1 MNADVEVPEAVKDA
15 IENEDIIRID
25 VLVREFLQNSSLKVL
40 PANQF
45 EDAVI
50 RFIEKGG
57 KETVDE
63 FINETLTKS
72 LDYLVKIDDSKLDND
87 VEAVIEQCKER
98 LERRWAQAG
107 DKWAPRRKLKPK
119 PDDYDSDM
127 DGPWDDPKIDDRW
140 EILARPAKSG
150 QKGDGEVD
158 MDVSMSEDDASVA
171 AAPAKPAPKKGAAAK
186 GPRGSAAKKAAAPK
200 TRGRPK
206 KQGGF
211 IVDSDDEEEE
221 EEEDDAAMSL
231 DDFIED
237 DEEDEPP
244 PPPPPPPKRASRAT
258 KAAPAKKA
266 TATRATASRAAKTA
280 APKSKQTTLKFSQ
293 SQRVGASSG
302 MNQQTLTISDD
313 EIDDDDDDAFEPVQS
328 TRSSRR

>member
-1 MNADVEVPEAVKDA
+1 MNADVKVPDAIKDA

-50 RFIEKGG
+50 RYIEKGG

-87 VEAVIEQCKER
+87 VEAAIEQCKER

-107 DKWAPRRKLKPK
+107 DKWTPRRKLKPK
-119 PDDYDSDM
+119 PDDWDSDM

-140 EILARPAKSG
+140 KILARPGKGS
-150 QKGDGEVD
+150 QKGDGDVE
-158 MDVSMSEDDASVA
+158 MNVSMSEDDAFVA
-171 AAPAKPAPKKGAAAK
+171 AAPAKPAPKRAAAAK
-186 GPRGSAAKKAAAPK
+186 GARGGAAKKAAAPK
-200 TRGRPK
+200 TRARPK

-211 IVDSDDEEEE
+211 IVDSDDDEEEE
-221 EEEDDAAMSL
+221 EAEDVAMSL
-231 DDFIED
+231 DDFDDD
-237 DEEDEPP
+237 DEEDE

-266 TATRATASRAAKTA
+266 TTARATASRAAKPA
-280 APKSKQTTLKFSQ
+280 APKAKQTTLNFSQ
-293 SQRVGASSG
+293 SQRAGATSSR
-302 MNQQTLTISDD
+302 NQNTLTISDD